1 MEKENEN
8 EIWKEVNIDG
18 YRTYEVSN
26 LGNVRNSDTD
36 ELLAL
41 STKNGYKYITLR
53 RKNNKDKS
61 FRVHRLVAITFIP
74 NDNPKRKRYVNHK
87 DGNKTNNKVSN
98 LEWITPSNNSKHAIE
113 NGLIKRLVRKVHQY
127 DQEGNLIKTFN
138 SIKEASKEIGI
149 NSTTISAVCRGR
161 MKLAGGFIWQYE
173 NDEAFQKGEAPIDSI
188 PIKNYPAYSI
198 TKDGKVYSHTKKIYR
213 KFNEVDGYNRVQ
225 LHNKGKVQSFLV
237 QRLVAEAFIP
247 NPDNKPQVNHKN
259 KKIKDNRVE
268 NLEWATGPENILHA
282 INFDK
287 NNQQASDSTK

>member
-8 EIWKEVNIDG
+8 EIWKEVNIND

-26 LGNVRNSDTD
+26 LGNVRNSDAD
-36 ELLAL
+36 VLAL

-98 LEWITPSNNSKHAIE
+98 LEWITPANNIKHAIE
-113 NGLIKRLVRKVHQY
+113 NGLIKRLTRKVQQY

-138 SIKEASKEIGI
+138 SIKEASKETGIDDSSIGRACRI
-149 NSTTISAVCRGR
+149 NSKS
-161 MKLAGGFIWQYE
+161 GGFIWKYA
-173 NDEAFQKGEAPIDSI
+173 NDEIYQKGEPPSNSR
-188 PIKNYPAYSI
+188 PIKNYPNYSV
-198 TKDGKVYSHTKKIYR
+198 TKDGKVYSHTKGIYR
-213 KFNEVDGYNRVQ
+213 KFDEVDGYERVQ
-225 LHNKGKVQSFLV
+225 LTYKKKQQSFLV

-259 KKIKDNRVE
+259 KNIKDNRVE
-268 NLEWATGPENILHA
+268 NLEWATGPENRIHA